1 LKIKPI
7 IFSAFILVAS
17 TAAAQQKSDSA
28 RVFGGAKQYNHWSV
42 GLNVGVT
49 APTVATGGVN
59 TFNHNQ
65 PDLGYGVSLRDQLSH
80 AFGLQLDVHGGTVE
94 GSDNAKFSNPGYT
107 VDDETGLKAGSF
119 KTPFWSATLSGVV
132 NVGSL
137 SFLHRTN
144 AVNFFLTGGGG
155 LAWYAP
161 KTYSDN
167 AQSNLILDYKGQAG
181 TNHDASYV
189 KELVIPI
196 GAGVK
201 FKLSDAF
208 ALNVGYTENF
218 IDGFNFTGVHAD
230 YPAENKYSYG
240 YAGLE
245 YTFGSKSKPNL
256 DWVNPVAM
264 MYDELYDAAL
274 RQEVEALKGRVGNV
288 ENAIND
294 LKKDSDGD
302 GVADQFDK
310 CPNTPAGTVV
320 DGSGCPINFPKID
333 TSLFMRKVAE
343 VATKAYSNIQ
353 FEFDSSILKTSS
365 YPTLDVIS
373 ADLRANPG
381 KATELDGFTSND
393 EKNGS
398 AASNMRLS
406 RDRANSVKTYLVNSG
421 VNPKRLK
428 IKAFGETHPIADNS
442 TEDGR
447 IMNRRVEFNEINT
460 TLPGSQTDLDPG
472 LVHISGN
479 ENAIVTTK
487 KEGKVYM
494 VTAEYYDNKLQR
506 ITDGQLSIF
515 LNNNPKVYYGRTN
528 NQFIIGPRK
537 YMAII
542 LFDDNTLIK
551 AEFDI
556 YPTNKLHTLNP

>member
-1 LKIKPI
+1 MFGIHFKHNYYFWKKITIKLFNLKTMNYSTIKKTVALS
-7 IFSAFILVAS
+7 FVTLLAFGLSQAQ
-17 TAAAQQKSDSA
+17 TATTDSA
-28 RVFGGAKQYNHWSV
+28 KTSAGTAKVFGGLKQYNTWSV
-42 GLNVGVT
+42 GANIGVT
-49 APTVATGGVN
+49 APSVATGGVN

-65 PDLGYGVSLRDQLSH
+65 PDLGYGISLRDQLSH
-80 AFGLQLDVHGGTVE
+80 AFGLQLDLHGGTVE
-94 GSDNAKFSNPGYT
+94 GSDNAQFSNPGYT
-107 VDDETGLKAGSF
+107 VDSQSGEHVGSF

-144 AVNFFLTGGGG
+144 AVNFYLNGGAG
-155 LAWYAP
+155 LAWYSP

-167 AQSNLILDYKGQAG
+167 AQSNLLNDYNGKAG
-181 TNHDASYV
+181 TSGNASYV

-201 FKLSDAF
+201 FKLSDAL

-218 IDGFNFTGVHAD
+218 VDGFNFSGVHSG

-245 YTFGSKSKPNL
+245 YTFGPKSKPNL

-333 TSLFMRKVAE
+333 TSLFMRKPVEAP
-343 VATKAYSNIQ
+343 AQAYSNIQ
-353 FEFDSSILKTSS
+353 FEFDSSVLRTSS
-365 YPTLDVIS
+365 YPTLD
-373 ADLRANPG
+373 L
-381 KATELDGFTSND
+381 T
-393 EKNGS
+393 
-398 AASNMRLS
+398 
-406 RDRANSVKTYLVNSG
+406 
-421 VNPKRLK
+421 
-428 IKAFGETHPIADNS
+428 
-442 TEDGR
+442 
-447 IMNRRVEFNEINT
+447 
-460 TLPGSQTDLDPG
+460 
-472 LVHISGN
+472 
-479 ENAIVTTK
+479 
-487 KEGKVYM
+487 
-494 VTAEYYDNKLQR
+494 
-506 ITDGQLSIF
+506 
-515 LNNNPKVYYGRTN
+515 
-528 NQFIIGPRK
+528 
-537 YMAII
+537 
-542 LFDDNTLIK
+542 
-551 AEFDI
+551 
-556 YPTNKLHTLNP
+556 